1 MDMPVI
7 TSRLTGVA
15 DGATDP
21 ESDPARD
28 GSPRF
33 RSFDGGPWWL
43 IRSRRGGCARPVGFT
58 QITITSLC
66 PSRCCGAG

>member
-1 MDMPVI
+1 MPVI

-43 IRSRRGGCARPVGFT
+43 IRSRRGG
-58 QITITSLC
+58 LC
-66 PSRCCGAG
+66 PAGGFYADNHNQPLSVPLLRGR